1 VTIFGF
7 LKFVLIAAL
16 GSSANRLPW
25 PVVSDS
31 RSGVTKGRL
40 TAVVRGVGHR
50 KGGKQLLNTSA
61 GLVRTVVG
69 NELIVHGAAPSSG
82 SQRN

>member
-1 VTIFGF
+1 MAE
-7 LKFVLIAAL
+7 L
-16 GSSANRLPW
+16 SCPENRLPW
-25 PVVSDS
+25 PVVGDS
-31 RSGVTKGRL
+31 RSEGKQGGL

-61 GLVRTVVG
+61 GLVRTVVR

-82 SQRN
+82 HSEFFRTIIRSS